1 MTTPIFTLEFR
12 CLSQQE
18 ALKKSQGAPFKV
30 AFRDFKNYSKA
41 EAESAVRELF
51 SEFVEVH
58 MISATH
64 NFTREPKTIVKL
76 STQSIISNSDWAPS
90 HTLDLLL
97 KWLHNPAIPLGP
109 RG

>member
-12 CLSQQE
+12 CLSQEE
-18 ALKKSQGAPFKV
+18 ALKKSQGAPFMV
-30 AFRDFKNYSKA
+30 AFRNFKNYSKN
-41 EAESAVRELF
+41 EAESVVRELF
-51 SEFVEVH
+51 SQFVEVH
-58 MISATH
+58 MISATL
-64 NFTREPKTIVKL
+64 NFTKEPKTIVKL
-76 STQSIISNSDWAPS
+76 STQSIISCNDLGPS